1 MTPVLSALL
10 TFAIFTNRFTSI
22 LTKHKGDFMKLDN
35 LTNRLSELKI
45 EYIKDEPMSR
55 HTTFKIGGN
64 ADIFASVKSNDQLK
78 QILSLTQEFCIP
90 YFVLGNGSNL
100 LVSDKGIEG
109 VVISLD
115 GLNGIEIIG
124 DAVVCGAGASIRS
137 VCLAVQKQSLSGL
150 EFAYGIPGTV
160 GGALYMNAGAYGGE
174 MSQVVKSAKAIDKNG
189 NMIELSLDDMQLGYR
204 TSVFKNRGLVI
215 TSVTFQLKKGNKQQI
230 KAAMDDF
237 FGRRRSKQ
245 PLEFPSAGSTF
256 KRPQGYFAGAL
267 IEQNNLKGVSV
278 GGAQV
283 SEKHAGFVINT
294 GNATCDEVLS
304 LIKKIQN
311 TVKNTN
317 GVDLEPEVIFVGRK

>member
-1 MTPVLSALL
+1 M
-10 TFAIFTNRFTSI
+10 I
-22 LTKHKGDFMKLDN
+22 LDN
-35 LTNRLSELKI
+35 LINRLSELKI
-45 EYIKDEPMSR
+45 EYIKDESMSR

-64 ADIFASVKSNDQLK
+64 ADVLVKAKDIEELK
-78 QILSLTQEFCIP
+78 KIILLAKKDNVP
-90 YFVLGNGSNL
+90 YFILGKGSNL

-109 VVISLD
+109 IVISLE
-115 GLNGIEIIG
+115 GLNDIKIDGNN
-124 DAVVCGAGASIRS
+124 VVCGAGASLRS
-137 VCLAVQKQSLSGL
+137 VCIAVQKAQLTGL

-174 MSQVVKSAKAIDKNG
+174 MSQVVKSATAVDADG
-189 NMIELSLDDMQLGYR
+189 NIIEFSLDDMQLGYR
-204 TSVFKNRGLVI
+204 TSVFKNSGLII
-215 TSVTFQLKKGNKQQI
+215 TSVVFEFEKGEAAVI

-237 FGRRRSKQ
+237 FARRKDKQ

-256 KRPQGYFAGAL
+256 KRPEGYFAGAL

-294 GNATCDEVLS
+294 GNATCDDVLS
-304 LIKKIQN
+304 LIEKVQH
-311 TVKNTN
+311 TVKLAD